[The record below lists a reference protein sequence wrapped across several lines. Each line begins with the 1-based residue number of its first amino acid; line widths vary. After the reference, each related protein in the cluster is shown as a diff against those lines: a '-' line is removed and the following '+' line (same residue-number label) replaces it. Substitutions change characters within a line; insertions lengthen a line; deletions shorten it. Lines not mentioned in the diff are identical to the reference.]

1 MTDALCKSQ
10 LQVENDS
17 FAGTTG
23 VSELASSKRFIP
35 AFKDSESGRV
45 ELSCFANGAPAPVH
59 VLEGLP
65 VDWATRLDD
74 EGRPAE
80 LKSTIISGFMREE
93 VFYTREE
100 AAQASS

>member
-45 ELSCFANGAPAPVH
+45 ELSCFASGAPAPVH

-65 VDWATRLDD
+65 VDWATRVDD

-80 LKSTIISGFMREE
+80 LKTTIISGFIREG

-100 AAQASS
+100 AAQASG